1 MFAPWSHICGNMI
14 ICNGGHVYTLKTIL
28 DQFLTLNTMVIVS
41 RPVFNGNTL
50 KMKKH
55 DDKIPKTIS
64 IYFSYIQQQ
73 AECMDMTHTEKFVSQ
88 YSPSNLGVRVSSP
101 ANLEVW

>member
-1 MFAPWSHICGNMI
+1 MECWTR
-14 ICNGGHVYTLKTIL
+14 VQTEKTIF

-55 DDKIPKTIS
+55 DDKISETIA
-64 IYFSYIQQQ
+64 IYFSYIQHQ

-88 YSPSNLGVRVSSP
+88 YDLDDGDT
-101 ANLEVW
+101 